1 MHQLTCGIEIHQ
13 QLDTHKLF
21 CSCRSRLVEEEG
33 KCFHC
38 RLRPTQSEMGEID
51 RAALAQKLAD
61 EHINISYAY
70 STGGAPGGKTTAVFK
85 VGDIKKAMKI
95 MPADKQ
101 AKSSANVKAPPTRK

>member
-33 KCFHC
+33 MCFRR

-51 RAALAQKLAD
+51 RAVLAQSERKMHFTYQAPEDVTCLVEAD
-61 EHINISYAY
+61 EEPPHDA
-70 STGGAPGGKTTAVFK
+70 
-85 VGDIKKAMKI
+85 DEEAM
-95 MPADKQ
+95 
-101 AKSSANVKAPPTRK
+101 